1 MTKKQ
6 EREIRKKRRE
16 IKRFERERKKA
27 LRAERRRKRELAK
40 QFVENA
46 RKLTMT
52 LPPAPECPVCGER
65 FWCIHN
71 FNSLK

>member
-16 IKRFERERKKA
+16 LKRLERERKKA

-40 QFVENA
+40 QYVNSK
-46 RKLTMT
+46 KLMK